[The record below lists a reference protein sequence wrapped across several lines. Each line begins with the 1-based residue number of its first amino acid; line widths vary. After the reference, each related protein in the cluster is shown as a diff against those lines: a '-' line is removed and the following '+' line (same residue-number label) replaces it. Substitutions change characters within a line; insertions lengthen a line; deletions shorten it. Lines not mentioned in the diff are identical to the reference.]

1 LSGTKQACLF
11 RDGYAGLT
19 NTGLSIYGL
28 SSDSPTSN
36 TTFKT
41 KQSLPYSLLC
51 DPSQTLI
58 KAIGLAK
65 PGKKIQRGVFVINKT
80 GRVLAAEPGGPD
92 ATLQVVEKVVNQMG
106 GDGEKVK
113 EDMKTSTTREEADV
127 AGEVADTAAK
137 LDQ

>member
-1 LSGTKQACLF
+1 M
-11 RDGYAGLT
+11 
-19 NTGLSIYGL
+19 
-28 SSDSPTSN
+28 
-36 TTFKT
+36 
-41 KQSLPYSLLC
+41 
-51 DPSQTLI
+51 
-58 KAIGLAK
+58 AK